1 MPRPTKFKTVCSLPK
16 RNCFIPENQL
26 ADEIGTVDMS
36 VEEYETIRLIDYE
49 GFTQEECCKY
59 MNVARTT
66 VQQIYNHA
74 RKKIAKTIVE
84 GLSLK
89 IRGGNYKLC
98 DGKEQYCG
106 CGGCQKH
113 NRRNTKN

>member
-1 MPRPTKFKTVCSLPK
+1 MG
-16 RNCFIPENQL
+16 
-26 ADEIGTVDMS
+26 DETGTVDMS

-49 GFTQEECCKY
+49 GFAQEECCKY
-59 MNVARTT
+59 MNVAKTT
-66 VQQIYNHA
+66 VQQIYNHTTKSCKNNC
-74 RKKIAKTIVE
+74 R

-89 IRGGNYKLC
+89 IRGGNYKLY

-113 NRRNTKN
+113 NR